1 MFKVKLLSF
10 FETWCE
16 IKIKIF
22 CQLHVVYIQSCL
34 LRNQVN
40 IFWNTCF
47 LIAALFFQLGITWLF
62 HELSFK
68 CCFCCLIH
76 KRIIML
82 KHFLFIIFM
91 SISRSRSF
99 YVVLSDFFFLSSF
112 SLWLIVWSHEF
123 GHTFSFAYFLECSMS
138 YYFHMKN
145 VNNFQI
151 AKVHLPR
158 VLLSIG
164 VAHKSIA
171 FSKKHVFQQNFWVRC
186 QTL

>member
-99 YVVLSDFFFLSSF
+99 YVVLSDFFFFIFIFIVINRMISWIRTYFFFCLF
-112 SLWLIVWSHEF
+112 SRMQYVLLFSHEECEQ
-123 GHTFSFAYFLECSMS
+123 FSNSKS
-138 YYFHMKN
+138 SSS
-145 VNNFQI
+145 Q
-151 AKVHLPR
+151 
-158 VLLSIG
+158 G
-164 VAHKSIA
+164 VA
-171 FSKKHVFQQNFWVRC
+171 
-186 QTL
+186 